1 MNAPGDAA
9 PQLWEPSLNLLLR
22 PQQHNSPR
30 AFLLRWFWVTD
41 LLRIAGWLN
50 KARAPQQCLRLHP
63 DLHLCHI
70 SKYRKP
76 ASKPLRAMRLQAH
89 SSIYLT
95 PAGLV
100 HEGGAL
106 AKDCSSP
113 LGNFLPNCRHH
124 GLPGGP
130 CPLKGLKGIFT
141 ATNSTARGLTALG
154 ETEPSERD
162 ERQKQLSH
170 GPDNTA

>member
-1 MNAPGDAA
+1 
-9 PQLWEPSLNLLLR
+9 
-22 PQQHNSPR
+22 
-30 AFLLRWFWVTD
+30 
-41 LLRIAGWLN
+41 
-50 KARAPQQCLRLHP
+50 
-63 DLHLCHI
+63 
-70 SKYRKP
+70 
-76 ASKPLRAMRLQAH
+76 MRLQAH